1 MSSCGALSIASVLDV
16 FRAIA
21 EGGIATREF
30 GWDRCPAQ
38 QTKETEAMR
47 QQTAQRMA
55 VGLDSMTK
63 NGAMPVPAVYTILDG
78 DRRVLSV
85 TVPWGDDPVDLSTP
99 AGERRA
105 IYDALIFW
113 FSCIGEEE
121 VHDIFGD
128 ELAYR
133 LWPLTP
139 DGGKPLTSLDPSLD
153 YRAASALEVRILC
166 HEFEREI
173 GDDYDEVPSWITY
186 HMDDA
191 ARRGGTTV

>member
-1 MSSCGALSIASVLDV
+1 
-16 FRAIA
+16 
-21 EGGIATREF
+21 
-30 GWDRCPAQ
+30 
-38 QTKETEAMR
+38 MR
-47 QQTAQRMA
+47 QQTAQRIA

-63 NGAMPVPAVYTILDG
+63 NSAMTVPAVYTILDG

-85 TVPWGDDPVDLSTP
+85 TVPWGDDPVDLSTA

-121 VHDIFGD
+121 VHGIFGD

-139 DGGKPLTSLDPSLD
+139 DGSKSSTSLDPSLD

-166 HEFEREI
+166 HEFDARSATTTTRCRAGSRI
-173 GDDYDEVPSWITY
+173 IWTMPRGA
-186 HMDDA
+186 A
-191 ARRGGTTV
+191 ARPNNGLGPLHRAEKHSRIA

>member
-1 MSSCGALSIASVLDV
+1 MTIT
-16 FRAIA
+16 IA
-21 EGGIATREF
+21 EL
-30 GWDRCPAQ
+30 
-38 QTKETEAMR
+38 K
-47 QQTAQRMA
+47 QTAQRMA

-63 NGAMPVPAVYTILDG
+63 NSAMTVPAVYTILDG

-85 TVPWGDDPVDLSTP
+85 TVPWGDDPVDLSTA

-121 VHDIFGD
+121 VHGIFGD

-139 DGGKPLTSLDPSLD
+139 DGSKSSTSLDPSLD

-173 GDDYDEVPSWITY
+173 GDHYDEVPSWITY

-191 ARRGGTTV
+191 ARRGGTTE